1 MKTIVEPQTDELTLS
16 RDERHWELFKLAFAG
31 LHSNVFL
38 EFPHPDGAGM
48 CSVDPKEV
56 LEQCKEISAIAW
68 QSACHACDLFDEQ
81 GTVETF
87 NKKLSKK

>member
-1 MKTIVEPQTDELTLS
+1 MSGTGSFSSWLLPGCILMCFLS
-16 RDERHWELFKLAFAG
+16 FHIRT
-31 LHSNVFL
+31 
-38 EFPHPDGAGM
+38 GAGM